1 MFDCYNR
8 SMINEEQKELND
20 ALLDLVN
27 KGLIQ
32 IVENEDGSIGFILM
46 ED

>member
-1 MFDCYNR
+1 
-8 SMINEEQKELND
+8 MINEEQKELND